1 MKEFLRYTFQNIVG
15 IDFHGRS
22 TLRLWIVL
30 VGLLPAILMLGNI
43 QTLEKISSL
52 LLKIWFLFLVASF
65 YAPIIN
71 TISLLLERK
80 NAKNENKVSVNNKG
94 LEKFYKVQV
103 ETTFY
108 TFILIVVLI
117 IAAFLSEICFDQ
129 HSSYYFNLNLTLVIL
144 NLLALSGIVTFSIL
158 KNQRLERKEKKDQSN
173 FP

>member
-15 IDFHGRS
+15 VDFYGRS

-65 YAPIIN
+65 YAPLIN
-71 TISLLLERK
+71 TISFLLKRK
-80 NAKNENKVSVNNKG
+80 EVKNENKVSINRKS
-94 LEKFYKVQV
+94 LEEFYKIQV

-108 TFILIVVLI
+108 TFILIAVLI

-144 NLLALSGIVTFSIL
+144 NLLALSGIVVLNIL
-158 KNQRLERKEKKDQSN
+158 KNRRLERN
-173 FP
+173 